1 MYKADVHRNL
11 IKVMISAFEPN
22 EEDEKLLRSAELA
35 LKENRYRTPCWFE
48 KIFKFAGLWRKE
60 QLVKI
65 LDNFVFWNELIM

>member
-35 LKENRYRTPCWFE
+35 LKENRYRTPCRFE
-48 KIFKFAGLWRKE
+48 NILKFAGP
-60 QLVKI
+60 
-65 LDNFVFWNELIM
+65 

>member
-35 LKENRYRTPCWFE
+35 LKENRYRTPCRFE
-48 KIFKFAGLWRKE
+48 KILKFAGL
-60 QLVKI
+60 
-65 LDNFVFWNELIM
+65 